1 MASLPAFD
9 THLYYQKLV
18 KAGFNPEQADVQT
31 KLQSEILSSLI
42 TEKLAT
48 KEDLTLLKVEI
59 KQDMYAF
66 KTEIKQDMY
75 AFKTEIK
82 EDMSEFKVAIKNDVT
97 RLENKISSTDF
108 KLTWLLGL
116 TGFFGSILTISHLFH
131 NFCHFN

>member
-1 MASLPAFD
+1 MTSLPFD
-9 THLYYQKLV
+9 THFYYQELL
-18 KAGFNPEQADVQT
+18 KAGFNPAQADTQT
-31 KLQSEILSSLI
+31 RLQAGILSSLI

-48 KEDLTLLKVEI
+48 KEDLAALKAEL
-59 KQDMYAF
+59 KGDMSVF
-66 KTEIKQDMY
+66 KTE
-75 AFKTEIK
+75 
-82 EDMSEFKVAIKNDVT
+82 IKNDVT